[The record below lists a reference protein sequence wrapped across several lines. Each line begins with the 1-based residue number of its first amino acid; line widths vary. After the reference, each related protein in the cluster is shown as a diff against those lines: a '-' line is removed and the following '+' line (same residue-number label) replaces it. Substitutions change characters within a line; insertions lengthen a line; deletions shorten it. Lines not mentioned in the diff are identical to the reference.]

1 MSRRLC
7 SLLFCRVIKHHDQ
20 INLRKKEE
28 MQSIAVGMAR
38 SQEHEATSHI
48 SSAHKKQSERVQNG
62 GFYKPSKLT
71 PFVL

>member
-7 SLLFCRVIKHHDQ
+7 SLLFCRVIKHHGQ

-28 MQSIAVGMAR
+28 MQSIVVGMAR

-48 SSAHKKQSERVQNG
+48 SSAHKKQRGWLGSG
-62 GFYKPSKLT
+62 TAYKAPKPSLK
-71 PFVL
+71 

>member
-1 MSRRLC
+1 
-7 SLLFCRVIKHHDQ
+7 
-20 INLRKKEE
+20 
-28 MQSIAVGMAR
+28 MAWMPLAA
-38 SQEHEATSHI
+38 EGAGHN